1 MMNTNFANT
10 GLLTRFMLRRERV
23 TSLLWILIL
32 GGTIILLVP
41 GVYNALP
48 VGEREPI
55 IDVLSMPAMVSMVGP
70 AYAQDLSTF
79 GALYTNFMMLFSA
92 LTAALMNVFLVIR
105 LSRADEEKGRY
116 EVLRSLPVGR
126 LSNLAAAM
134 LTALIVNVGLA
145 LFTGLGMYA
154 AGAAMYDA
162 GMCLNGSLLWGAT
175 LGVTGLV
182 FAAFTALFAQLT
194 ASSRTAMGYAFL
206 ALGVLFMLRA
216 AGDMNPDMEI
226 IALISPMGLLLR
238 TQAYIANHWWPIFI
252 MLGTT
257 AVLTAIAFK
266 LTSIRD
272 IDQGIIPAKPGRAHG
287 SILTKSAGGFAFKLS
302 RTAIIVWMISL
313 FVLGASYG
321 AVLGTLDEFIASN
334 EMYQQLILGP
344 FGIEIPPIT
353 DYFPLESA
361 VLYLREAVAVFGFTL
376 PQLFS
381 AMINMIMGIF
391 ATVPAVLFVLK
402 ARAEETDTRAELV
415 LAASV
420 NRRKYLGSFALI
432 AFVVA
437 LLVQLASSIGMFAV
451 GADSMGSTAE
461 FPLSF
466 ALQVGLNYVPAIWVK
481 VGVAVLLVGMFPK
494 ATSLIWAYFAYT
506 FVALF
511 LGQGFGIFP
520 DWALWLSPYA
530 FVQQLPLSPGESFN
544 WIVPIVLTVIAMAL
558 TAIGLWKYGKRDI
571 NAVIDNSRMKPKRA
585 KASRR
590 WYWVLLPWMWRFAR

>member
-1 MMNTNFANT
+1 MRTNFANT
-10 GLLTRFMLRRERV
+10 GLLTRFMLRRERI

-32 GGTIILLVP
+32 GGTIVLLVP
-41 GVYNALP
+41 GVFYALP

-55 IDVLSMPAMVSMVGP
+55 IDVLTMPAMVSMVGP
-70 AYAQDLSTF
+70 GFAAYHSTF

-92 LTAALMNVFLVIR
+92 LTAALMNIFLVIR

-134 LTALIVNVGLA
+134 LTALVVNIGLA

-154 AGAAMYDA
+154 FGTSLYDT
-162 GMCLNGSLLWGAT
+162 GMCFNGSMLWGAT

-194 ASSRTAMGYAFL
+194 ASSRTAMGYAFM
-206 ALGVLFMLRA
+206 ALGIFFLLRA
-216 AGDMNPDMEI
+216 PGDMDPNMEI
-226 IALISPMGLLLR
+226 LALISPMGLLLR
-238 TQAYIANHWWPIFI
+238 TQAYIANYWWPIFI
-252 MLGTT
+252 MLGT
-257 AVLTAIAFK
+257 AVLLTLVAFK

-287 SILTKSAGGFAFKLS
+287 SFLTKSAGGFAFKLS
-302 RTAIIVWMISL
+302 RTAIIVWIISL
-313 FVLGASYG
+313 FILGASYG

-344 FGIEIPPIT
+344 FEIEIPPIT
-353 DYFPLESA
+353 DDFPLEAA
-361 VLYLREAVAVFGFTL
+361 VLYLRDAVAVFGFTL

-391 ATVPAVLFVLK
+391 AIVPATLFVLK

-420 NRRKYLGSFALI
+420 GRRKYLGAFAII
-432 AFVVA
+432 AFVMAV
-437 LLVQLASSIGMFAV
+437 LVQLSSSIGMFAF
-451 GADSMGSTAE
+451 GAAAMESTAE
-461 FPLSF
+461 FPLTF

-481 VGVAVLLVGMFPK
+481 VGVAVLLVGLLPK

-520 DWALWLSPYA
+520 DWALWLSPYG
-530 FVQQLPLSPGESFN
+530 FVQQLPLAPGESFN
-544 WIVPIVLTVIAMAL
+544 WIVPVVLTVVAAAL
-558 TAIGLWKYGKRDI
+558 TAIGLWKYGRRDVNAIVDDNRLKPARVKR
-571 NAVIDNSRMKPKRA
+571 VRSKE
-585 KASRR
+585 
-590 WYWVLLPWMWRFAR
+590 